1 MKTTVELPDDVL
13 RKAKEQAQREGL
25 DLDRFISSVIIQ
37 FVAAAHVAPAT
48 MAQPSRVELPL
59 IASKGK
65 GPLKV
70 SDDVMAASDMEED
83 LARHAASVRR

>member
-25 DLDRFISSVIIQ
+25 DLERFISSVIIQ
-37 FVAAAHVAPAT
+37 FVAAAHVVPAT
-48 MAQPSRVELPL
+48 TAQSSRVALPL

-65 GPLKV
+65 GPLQV

-83 LARHAASVRR
+83 LARHAASMRR